1 MKRMILAG
9 VLLALLLS
17 GCGGTKTTAEKVP
30 AAESQTPAAE
40 QTAPAGADRNPTAA
54 ELGRED
60 RTVLEMTVEGETEE
74 VPAVLFIGQGYS
86 LYIPEEGWRHEK
98 DLDDGTAEDTWE
110 STLNGEAEL
119 EVRQYPVYPDCTL
132 EAVKAAFVEDRDYV
146 FEDLMGGSL
155 GDPLTGVDEDG
166 DFLSFM
172 AAEGVDGTV
181 YVISWEYPAE
191 AAEGFGT
198 RLAQIANTFQLM
210 E

>member
-172 AAEGVDGTV
+172 AAEGADGTV